1 MEPLTPAK
9 EKSCALIRWESA
21 KPSRRAEFMEA
32 KRLIWICP
40 RVAQVIEKG
49 DNDEKDMRGYY
60 HCFLFG
66 SLRARSDTRLTCPLT
81 SCQP

>member
-49 DNDEKDMRGYY
+49 ANDEKDMRGY
-60 HCFLFG
+60 FIMMRNVLNTQVE
-66 SLRARSDTRLTCPLT
+66 SISKKA
-81 SCQP
+81 